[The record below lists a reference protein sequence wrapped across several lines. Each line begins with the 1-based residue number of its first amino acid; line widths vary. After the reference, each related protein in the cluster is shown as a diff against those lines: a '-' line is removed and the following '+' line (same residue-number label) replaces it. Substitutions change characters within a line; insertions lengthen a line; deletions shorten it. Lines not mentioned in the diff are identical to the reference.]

1 MEDKAGRW
9 AGRYLHF
16 SDIYQPILVSL
27 AVHNQRVRTAG
38 IQKWEIWEIF
48 YATNII

>member
-27 AVHNQRVRTAG
+27 AVHNQRVRTIR
-38 IQKWEIWEIF
+38 IQKMGDMGDF
-48 YATNII
+48 SRN